1 MGKLGRNPNPKSLYP
16 KSKIDMSWSGLAK
29 FLIGF
34 FMGIFLLV
42 TAGSAVAFFLLTRLA
57 ATPPKPIFAEE
68 IPKQQSVVKPTSSSR
83 ASKQRTGVSSPKPS
97 TASSPQQKLEP
108 GAYNARVTWREG
120 VILRAEP
127 SVSANKVGGVQYN
140 QPVVVVKES
149 DDKNWQ
155 QVRAVDG
162 SQEGWIKSG
171 NIERVNT
178 AQP

>member
-1 MGKLGRNPNPKSLYP
+1 MGELGRNPNRKSLHP

-34 FMGIFLLV
+34 FMGVFLLV

-68 IPKQQSVVKPTSSSR
+68 LPKQQ
-83 ASKQRTGVSSPKPS
+83 TGVSSPQPS
-97 TASSPQQKLEP
+97 TAPSPQQKLEP
-108 GAYNARVTWREG
+108 GAYKARVTWREG
-120 VILRAEP
+120 LSLRAEP
-127 SVSANKVGGVQYN
+127 SVSANKIAGIKYN

-155 QVRAVDG
+155 KVRVVDG
-162 SQEGWIKSG
+162 SQEGWVKAG

-178 AQP
+178 TQP